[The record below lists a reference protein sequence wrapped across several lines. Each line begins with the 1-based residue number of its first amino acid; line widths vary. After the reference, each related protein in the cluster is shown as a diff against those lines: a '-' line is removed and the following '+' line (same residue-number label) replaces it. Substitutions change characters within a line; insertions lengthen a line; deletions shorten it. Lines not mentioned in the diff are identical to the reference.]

1 MKNKKLLTILGILLF
16 MISSLVVY
24 AVILDNDV
32 EVEENSE
39 LTYYLDVSYD
49 GVDKNGVESSD
60 TTISEITSGYM
71 YVEDK
76 IPEGLTFSSFIT
88 ITTSGNIF
96 LK

>member
-1 MKNKKLLTILGILLF
+1 MKSKKLLTILGILLF

-24 AVILDNDV
+24 AVVLDNDV
-32 EVEENSE
+32 EEEENSE

-71 YVEDK
+71 YV
-76 IPEGLTFSSFIT
+76 
-88 ITTSGNIF
+88 
-96 LK
+96 